1 MGWVIS
7 LGKFVIREVAS
18 GVKFD
23 LYAANG
29 QSILTSEV
37 YTTLA
42 ACRKGVESVRKN
54 APAAKVEDQTM
65 EGFWKLTNPKFE
77 VYQDKAGAYR
87 FRLKARN
94 GEIIAVSERYNARAG
109 CINGVESVKKNA
121 QEAQVLEEEHPQE
134 N

>member
-1 MGWVIS
+1 M
-7 LGKFVIREVAS
+7 
-18 GVKFD
+18 KFD

-54 APAAKVEDQTM
+54 APAAKVEDQTI
-65 EGFWKLTNPKFE
+65 EGFRKLTNPKFE